1 MRFEYRLIADEL
13 RVAFDRHIDRIGKDP
28 AFAGKSERNLGIGLD
43 ISNGSGLLEREIV
56 RCTVYST
63 SPLLLIGLLA
73 IWPPSVCVDRIA
85 MSIPAIR
92 FEISSIDLWCMDVDP
107 RL

>member
-1 MRFEYRLIADEL
+1 MRFEYRFIADEL

-56 RCTVYST
+56 RCTVIFYK
-63 SPLLLIGLLA
+63 PLLLIGLLA
-73 IWPPSVCVDRIA
+73 I
-85 MSIPAIR
+85 
-92 FEISSIDLWCMDVDP
+92 
-107 RL
+107 